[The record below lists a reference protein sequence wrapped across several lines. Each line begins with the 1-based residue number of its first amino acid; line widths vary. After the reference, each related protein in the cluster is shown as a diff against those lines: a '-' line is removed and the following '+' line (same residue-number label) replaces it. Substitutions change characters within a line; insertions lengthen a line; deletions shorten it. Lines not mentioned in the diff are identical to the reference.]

1 MMKKVSAK
9 LFFTVI
15 WKGICQTFEWFLGL
29 FGYKGDRKLV
39 KGLKTIRAVCL
50 TIILLVI
57 TGCLLYFLGYEF
69 YRKNS
74 MMFCNGKNCEY
85 WMTNLSAD
93 ILLHEHWGKQK
104 EIINI
109 RTGKVILKDI
119 EWVRKPLSV
128 KDSLAVFSNGEKRG
142 YFNYYTGEITIPAQ
156 YEFAWVFSDGI
167 ASVCENGRI
176 KFIDS
181 HGNQAFDRTFAYYP
195 EMDGYVF
202 HSGYCI
208 VDEDKDGKFG
218 LMNTKG
224 VTVLPE
230 EYSGILY
237 NEDNSYWTL
246 NNGEQSGV
254 IDKGLNPILPMLEGS
269 VTVWNDVIDVTMAD
283 HTMRKYDLQGNLI
296 DDFYIS
302 YFEYLEYE
310 QEETYQ
316 TFNKEDDGYG
326 NTHTYTIAEHKKTR
340 AHLCKYS
347 AGGKEGLM
355 TPEGHVITLPKYDD
369 IVAIGPDTYLCDVSH
384 GDKEILNGKG
394 LKVR

>member
-15 WKGICQTFEWFLGL
+15 WKGICQTIEWILGL
-29 FGYKGDRKLV
+29 FGYKREGKL
-39 KGLKTIRAVCL
+39 TMCL
-50 TIILLVI
+50 WRICAISGTIIMLWAAGGV
-57 TGCLLYFLGYEF
+57 LYYLGYEF
-69 YRKNS
+69 YQYNS
-74 MMFCNGKNCEY
+74 LMFCNGKNCKY
-85 WMTNLSAD
+85 WTNRLSTD
-93 ILLHEHWGKQK
+93 ILLHEHWEGQK
-104 EIINI
+104 EIINT

-128 KDSLAVFSNGEKRG
+128 KDSLAVFSDGEKRG

-181 HGNQAFDRTFAYYP
+181 NGNQVFDRTFAYYP
-195 EMDGYVF
+195 EKDGYVF
-202 HSGYCI
+202 HNGYCI
-208 VDEDKDGKFG
+208 VDEDKDEKFG

-224 VTVLPE
+224 ETILQE
-230 EYSGILY
+230 EYSGISY
-237 NEDNSYWTL
+237 NEDNGYWTL

-254 IDKGLNPILPMLEGS
+254 IDQDLNPILPMLDGF

-296 DDFYIS
+296 DDFYIT

-316 TFNKEDDGYG
+316 VINKEDDGYG
-326 NTHTYTIAEHKKTR
+326 TQYTSVEHKKAR
-340 AHLCKYS
+340 AHLYKYS

-355 TPEGHVITLPKYDD
+355 TPEGHAITLPKYDD

-394 LKVR
+394 QKVK